1 MGKKIMFTLMFL
13 ASMLSG
19 VEAATI
25 KNLERTRANTVAV
38 ILDMNINPNQRIQK
52 VEKARLKLL
61 DMERITIND
70 GKISKNP
77 SLSCN
82 ATLNLTNIKKPD
94 VIKPTEKICD
104 SILPGSWQDHD
115 RIIAGSLQDHGRI
128 MAGS

>member
-1 MGKKIMFTLMFL
+1 MVKKIMFTLMFL

-77 SLSCN
+77 SQYAVKAFENFDLTFLVHSSLEKDKTI
-82 ATLNLTNIKKPD
+82 AVHWLEEVGFTTSNLKRTKAIRK
-94 VIKPTEKICD
+94 
-104 SILPGSWQDHD
+104 
-115 RIIAGSLQDHGRI
+115 
-128 MAGS
+128 

>member
-1 MGKKIMFTLMFL
+1 MGKNIMFTLML
-13 ASMLSG
+13 IASMMSN

-70 GKISKNP
+70 SKLSKNP
-77 SLSCN
+77 SQYAVN
-82 ATLNLTNIKKPD
+82 AFENFDLTFLVHASLEKDKSLVIHWFEEVGFTTSNLKRTKAIRK
-94 VIKPTEKICD
+94 
-104 SILPGSWQDHD
+104 
-115 RIIAGSLQDHGRI
+115 
-128 MAGS
+128 

>member
-1 MGKKIMFTLMFL
+1 MGKKIMFTLMLL

-52 VEKARLKLL
+52 LEKARLTLL

-70 GKISKNP
+70 GK
-77 SLSCN
+77 
-82 ATLNLTNIKKPD
+82 
-94 VIKPTEKICD
+94 
-104 SILPGSWQDHD
+104 
-115 RIIAGSLQDHGRI
+115 RYFYY
-128 MAGS
+128 